1 MSGAT
6 RGEFRVLVTVE
17 SKDHPV
23 APHQDRTFDQVGL
36 LHHEI
41 DGFFLG
47 LRQRPLFEHGAPG
60 ADEIQESFVVY
71 VPLQELPIWRI
82 LVDVTFGDVD
92 LVRFQKTSG
101 VAAGRS
107 GRFPIKR
114 DARHERHCTPAVSRM
129 ETRRLQEIVRSGAT
143 NNFS

>member
-6 RGEFRVLVTVE
+6 RGEFRVLVSVE

-92 LVRFQKTSG
+92 LVRFQKTSC

-107 GRFPIKR
+107 
-114 DARHERHCTPAVSRM
+114 
-129 ETRRLQEIVRSGAT
+129 RRLPVEGGGWHAHILLPWSVPRGIAPLK
-143 NNFS
+143 